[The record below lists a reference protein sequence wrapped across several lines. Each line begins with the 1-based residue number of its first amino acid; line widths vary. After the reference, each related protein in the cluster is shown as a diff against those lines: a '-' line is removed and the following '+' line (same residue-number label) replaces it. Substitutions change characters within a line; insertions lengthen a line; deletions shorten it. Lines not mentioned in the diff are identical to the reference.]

1 MNHSGSVMLPHHP
14 LKKFMKK
21 VDSEKNKKKNFSK
34 FVQDAEAAKKRTYEV
49 DKKTPYNVHKNTR
62 YY

>member
-1 MNHSGSVMLPHHP
+1 
-14 LKKFMKK
+14 MKK